1 MFDYL
6 NHINDLYPIRRKE
19 EQKENFRNYI
29 LDESKKLGY
38 DVKVDKIK
46 EHNNVVI
53 GNPETAKVIFT
64 AHYDTP
70 AASLFP
76 NLMMPRNL
84 ILGYLYA
91 FGYPI
96 IVSLLSLAI
105 SYGIVKLTN
114 LPFEMTALIFI
125 VLYLGS
131 FYLMTRTFINKHNK
145 NDNTS
150 GIATILSLMDRNRGK
165 DVAYI
170 LFDNEEK
177 GLLGSKAYNKTYK
190 EQLDNKLIIN
200 LDCVGYGNNLIF
212 ITKKDA
218 ENHQYFDIL
227 KQSVLETNEYSVNF
241 YGTKGSMSN
250 SDYKSFKCGIG
261 LMTCNKVKGI
271 GFITTRIHTRK
282 DTIANTRNIEF
293 ITENLTNFVNKM

>member
-6 NHINDLYPIRRKE
+6 NHVNDLFPVRRTK
-19 EQKENFRNYI
+19 EQKENFRKYA
-29 LDESKKLGY
+29 LDEAKKLGI
-38 DVKVDKIK
+38 DAKVETIK

-76 NLMMPRNL
+76 NLMMPRNR
-84 ILGYLYA
+84 ILAYLYV

-96 IVSLLSLAI
+96 IISLLSLAV
-105 SYGIVKLTN
+105 SYGIVKLCN
-114 LPFEMTALIFI
+114 LPFELTAVIFI

-131 FYLMTRTFINKHNK
+131 FYLMTRAFTNKHNK

-150 GIATILSLMDRNRGK
+150 GVASILSLMAENKGK

-177 GLLGSKAYNKTYK
+177 GLLGSKTYNKEHK
-190 EQLDNKLIIN
+190 NILENKLVIN

-212 ITKKDA
+212 ISKKDA
-218 ENHQYFDIL
+218 ETHEYYQLL
-227 KQSVLETNEYSVNF
+227 KDSVLETNEYSVNF
-241 YGTKGSMSN
+241 FNTKGSMSN

-261 LMTCNKVKGI
+261 LMTCGKKKLV
-271 GFITTRIHTRK
+271 GFVTPRIHTKR
-282 DTIANTRNIEF
+282 DTIADSKNIEF
-293 ITENLTNFVNKM
+293 ITTNLTVFINKI

>member
-6 NHINDLYPIRRKE
+6 NHVNDLFPVRRTK
-19 EQKENFRNYI
+19 EQKENFRKYA
-29 LDESKKLGY
+29 LDEAKKLGY
-38 DVKVDKIK
+38 DAKVETIK

-53 GNPETAKVIFT
+53 GKAETAKVIFT

-84 ILGYLYA
+84 ILAYLYV

-96 IVSLLSLAI
+96 IISLLSLAV
-105 SYGIVKLTN
+105 SYGIVKLCK
-114 LPFEMTALIFI
+114 LPFETTAIIFAF
-125 VLYLGS
+125 LYLGS
-131 FYLMTRTFINKHNK
+131 FYLMTRTFTNKHNK

-150 GIATILSLMDRNRGK
+150 GVSTILSLMKENNNK

-177 GLLGSKAYNKTYK
+177 GLLGSKAYNKEHK
-190 EQLDNKLIIN
+190 NILENKLVIN

-212 ITKKDA
+212 ISKKDA
-218 ENHQYFDIL
+218 ETHEYYQLL
-227 KQSVLETNEYSVNF
+227 KDSVLETNEYSVNF
-241 YGTKGSMSN
+241 FNTKGSMSN

-261 LMTCNKVKGI
+261 LMTCGKKKLV
-271 GFITTRIHTRK
+271 GFVTPRIHTKR

-293 ITENLTNFVNKM
+293 ITENLSNFIKKL

>member
-6 NHINDLYPIRRKE
+6 NHVNDLFPVRRTK
-19 EQKENFRNYI
+19 EQKENFRKYE
-29 LDESKKLGY
+29 LDEAKKLGY
-38 DVKVDKIK
+38 DAKVETIK

-53 GNPETAKVIFT
+53 GKAETAKVIFT

-84 ILGYLYA
+84 ILAYLYV

-96 IVSLLSLAI
+96 IISLLSLAV
-105 SYGIVKLTN
+105 SYGIVKLCN
-114 LPFEMTALIFI
+114 LRFELTAIIFI

-131 FYLMTRTFINKHNK
+131 FYLMTRAFTNKHNK

-150 GIATILSLMDRNRGK
+150 GVASILSLMAENKGK

-177 GLLGSKAYNKTYK
+177 GLLGSKAYNKEHK
-190 EQLDNKLIIN
+190 NILENKLVIN

-212 ITKKDA
+212 ISKKDA
-218 ENHQYFDIL
+218 E
-227 KQSVLETNEYSVNF
+227 TNEYYQLLKDCVLEIN
-241 YGTKGSMSN
+241 TKGSMSN

-261 LMTCNKVKGI
+261 LMTCGKKKLV
-271 GFITTRIHTRK
+271 GFVTPRIHTKR
-282 DTIANTRNIEF
+282 DTIADSKNIEF
-293 ITENLTNFVNKM
+293 ITTNLTVFINKI

>member
-6 NHINDLYPIRRKE
+6 NHVNDLFPVRRTK
-19 EQKENFRNYI
+19 EQKENFRKYA
-29 LDESKKLGY
+29 LDEAKKLGI
-38 DVKVDKIK
+38 DAKVETIK

-84 ILGYLYA
+84 ILAYLYV

-96 IVSLLSLAI
+96 IISLLSLAV
-105 SYGIVKLTN
+105 SYGIVKLCN
-114 LPFEMTALIFI
+114 LPFELTAVIFI

-131 FYLMTRTFINKHNK
+131 FYLMTRAFTNKHNK

-150 GIATILSLMDRNRGK
+150 GVASILSLMAENKGK

-177 GLLGSKAYNKTYK
+177 GLLGSKTYNKEHK
-190 EQLDNKLIIN
+190 NILENKLVIN

-212 ITKKDA
+212 ISKKDA
-218 ENHQYFDIL
+218 ETHEYYQLL
-227 KQSVLETNEYSVNF
+227 KDSVLETNEYSVNF
-241 YGTKGSMSN
+241 FNTKGSMSN

-261 LMTCNKVKGI
+261 LMTCGKKKLV
-271 GFITTRIHTRK
+271 GFVTPRIHTKR
-282 DTIANTRNIEF
+282 DTIADSKNIEF
-293 ITENLTNFVNKM
+293 ITTNLTVFINKI

>member
-6 NHINDLYPIRRKE
+6 NHVNDLYPIRRKE
-19 EQKENFRNYI
+19 EQKENFRKYV
-29 LDESKKLGY
+29 LDEAKNLGY
-38 DVKVDKIK
+38 DAKVEKIK

-53 GNPETAKVIFT
+53 GNPEKAKVIFT

-76 NLMMPRNL
+76 NLMMPRNM
-84 ILGYLYA
+84 ILGYLYV

-96 IVSLLSLAI
+96 ILSLLSLAI
-105 SYGIVKLTN
+105 AYGVVELCK
-114 LPFEMTALIFI
+114 LPFELLAFIFI

-131 FYLMTRTFINKHNK
+131 FYLMTRTFTNKYNK

-150 GIATILSLMDRNRGK
+150 GISTILSLMRENKKK
-165 DVAYI
+165 DIAFI

-177 GLLGSKAYNKTYK
+177 GLLGSKAYNKAHK
-190 EQLDNKLIIN
+190 EMVENKLVIN

-212 ITKKDA
+212 IVKQDA
-218 ENHQYFDIL
+218 LKHEYYEIL
-227 KQSVLETNEYSVNF
+227 KSSVLETNEYTVNF
-241 YGTKGSMSN
+241 YGMKGSMSN

-261 LMTCNKVKGI
+261 LMTCGKKKVV
-271 GFITTRIHTRK
+271 GFITPRIHTKR
-282 DTIANTRNIEF
+282 DTIANVNNIEF
-293 ITENLTNFVNKM
+293 ITENLTSFINQI

>member
-6 NHINDLYPIRRKE
+6 NHVNDLFPVRRTK
-19 EQKENFRNYI
+19 EQKENFRKYA
-29 LDESKKLGY
+29 LDEAKKLGY
-38 DVKVDKIK
+38 DAKVETIK

-53 GNPETAKVIFT
+53 GNPATAKVIFT

-84 ILGYLYA
+84 ILAYLYV

-96 IVSLLSLAI
+96 IISLLSLAV
-105 SYGIVKLTN
+105 SYGIVKLCK
-114 LPFEMTALIFI
+114 LPFETTAIIFAF
-125 VLYLGS
+125 LYLGS
-131 FYLMTRTFINKHNK
+131 FYLMTRTFTNKHNK

-150 GIATILSLMDRNRGK
+150 GVSTILSLMKENNNK

-177 GLLGSKAYNKTYK
+177 GLLGSKAYNKEHK
-190 EQLDNKLIIN
+190 NILENKLVIN

-212 ITKKDA
+212 ISKKDA
-218 ENHQYFDIL
+218 ETHEYYQLL
-227 KQSVLETNEYSVNF
+227 KDSVLETNEYSVNF
-241 YGTKGSMSN
+241 FNTKGSMSN

-261 LMTCNKVKGI
+261 LMTCGKKKLV
-271 GFITTRIHTRK
+271 GFVTPRIHTKR

-293 ITENLTNFVNKM
+293 ITENLSNFIKKL

>member
-19 EQKENFRNYI
+19 TQKESFRKYV
-29 LDESKKLGY
+29 LEESNNLGY
-38 DVKVDKIK
+38 DAKVEKIK

-53 GNPETAKVIFT
+53 GNPEKAKVIFT

-70 AASLFP
+70 AASLLP
-76 NLMMPRNL
+76 NLMMPRNKV
-84 ILGYLYA
+84 LGYLYS

-96 IVSLLSLAI
+96 VLALLSLAV
-105 SYGIVKLTN
+105 SFGIVKLTK
-114 LPFEMTALIFI
+114 LPYEMNTIIFMF
-125 VLYLGS
+125 LYLGS

-150 GIATILSLMDRNRGK
+150 GVSTILSLMEKNK
-165 DVAYI
+165 DQDIAFI

-177 GLLGSKAYNKTYK
+177 GLLGSKAYNKAHK
-190 EQLDNKLIIN
+190 EMLENKLVIN

-212 ITKKDA
+212 IVKQDA
-218 ENHQYFDIL
+218 L
-227 KQSVLETNEYSVNF
+227 KHKYYELLKSSVLETNEYTVNF

-261 LMTCNKVKGI
+261 LMTCGKQKFI
-271 GFITTRIHTRK
+271 GFCTPRIHTKR
-282 DTIANTRNIEF
+282 DIIANVENIEF
-293 ITENLTNFVNKM
+293 ITDNLTNFINNI

>member
-6 NHINDLYPIRRKE
+6 NHVNDLFPVRRTK
-19 EQKENFRNYI
+19 EQKENFRKYA
-29 LDESKKLGY
+29 LDEAKKLGI
-38 DVKVDKIK
+38 DAKVETNK

-53 GNPETAKVIFT
+53 GNAETAKVIFT

-70 AASLFP
+70 AASIFP

-84 ILGYLYA
+84 ILAYLYV
-91 FGYPI
+91 FGYPVI
-96 IVSLLSLAI
+96 ISLLSLAI
-105 SYGIVKLTN
+105 SYGIVKLCN
-114 LPFEMTALIFI
+114 LPFELTAVIFI
-125 VLYLGS
+125 ILYLGS
-131 FYLMTRTFINKHNK
+131 FYLMTRTFTNIHNK

-150 GIATILSLMDRNRGK
+150 GVASILSLMAENKGK

-177 GLLGSKAYNKTYK
+177 GLLGSKAYNKEHK
-190 EQLDNKLIIN
+190 NILENKLVIN

-212 ITKKDA
+212 ISKKDA
-218 ENHQYFDIL
+218 ETHEYYQLL
-227 KQSVLETNEYSVNF
+227 KDSVLETNEYSVNF
-241 YGTKGSMSN
+241 FNTRGSMSN

-261 LMTCNKVKGI
+261 LMTCGKKKLV
-271 GFITTRIHTRK
+271 GFVTPRIHTKR

-293 ITENLTNFVNKM
+293 ITENLSSFIQKL

>member
-6 NHINDLYPIRRKE
+6 NHVNDLFPVRRTK
-19 EQKENFRNYI
+19 EQKENFRKYA
-29 LDESKKLGY
+29 LDEAKKLGY
-38 DVKVDKIK
+38 DAKVETIK

-53 GNPETAKVIFT
+53 GKAETAKVIFT

-84 ILGYLYA
+84 ILAYLYV

-96 IVSLLSLAI
+96 IISLLSLAV
-105 SYGIVKLTN
+105 SYGIVKLCK
-114 LPFEMTALIFI
+114 LPFETTAIIFAF
-125 VLYLGS
+125 LYLGS
-131 FYLMTRTFINKHNK
+131 FYLMTRTFTNKHNK

-150 GIATILSLMDRNRGK
+150 GVASILSLMAENKGK

-177 GLLGSKAYNKTYK
+177 GLLGSKAYNKEHK
-190 EQLDNKLIIN
+190 NILENKLVIN

-212 ITKKDA
+212 ISKKDA
-218 ENHQYFDIL
+218 ETHEYYQLL
-227 KQSVLETNEYSVNF
+227 KDSVLETNEYSVNF
-241 YGTKGSMSN
+241 FNTKGSMSN

-261 LMTCNKVKGI
+261 LMTCGKKKLV
-271 GFITTRIHTRK
+271 GFVTPRIHTKR

-293 ITENLTNFVNKM
+293 ITENLSNFIKKL

>member
-19 EQKENFRNYI
+19 EQKENFRNYV
-29 LDESKKLGY
+29 LEESKKLGY
-38 DVKVDKIK
+38 DVKIDKIK
-46 EHNNVVI
+46 EHNNIVI
-53 GNPETAKVIFT
+53 GNPKTAKVIFT

-84 ILGYLYA
+84 ILGYLYV

-96 IVSLLSLAI
+96 VLSLLSLAI

-114 LPFEMTALIFI
+114 LPFEMTAVIFVI
-125 VLYLGS
+125 LYLGS
-131 FYLMTRTFINKHNK
+131 FYLMTRTFTNKHNK

-150 GIATILSLMDRNRGK
+150 GISAIFSLMEKNKGK
-165 DVAYI
+165 DIAFI

-190 EQLDNKLIIN
+190 EQLDTKLIIN
-200 LDCVGYGNNLIF
+200 LDCIGYGNNLIL
-212 ITKKDA
+212 IAKKDA
-218 ENHQYFDIL
+218 LNHEYYQLL
-227 KQSVLETNEYSVNF
+227 KDTVLETNEFTVNF

-271 GFITTRIHTRK
+271 GFITPRIHTIK